1 MDYIYKGQSLRVQVA
16 IRLSYNTQPSL
27 PLIYTVVILSTLF
40 LHTHP
45 YNRQVRLGKQD
56 QHDNYTSRYAAA
68 ARSKILQR
76 QGDIATTR
84 RQVDTQRR
92 AYC

>member
-1 MDYIYKGQSLRVQVA
+1 MDYIYKGQSLRVQAA

-45 YNRQVRLGKQD
+45 YIRIALLIQD
-56 QHDNYTSRYAAA
+56 RYHH
-68 ARSKILQR
+68 
-76 QGDIATTR
+76 
-84 RQVDTQRR
+84 V
-92 AYC
+92 

>member
-1 MDYIYKGQSLRVQVA
+1 MERLRYVSQHGLYIQGTIAPCSAA

-45 YNRQVRLGKQD
+45 YNS
-56 QHDNYTSRYAAA
+56 Y
-68 ARSKILQR
+68 
-76 QGDIATTR
+76 R
-84 RQVDTQRR
+84 RIIFNK
-92 AYC
+92 A